1 MNKKFLFRKYRSFA
15 TQGKGNI
22 NKQTN
27 KQKKTTT
34 KRVFLK
40 NYVYNTL
47 KYTTA
52 YNCT

>member
-27 KQKKTTT
+27 KQKKQQQ
-34 KRVFLK
+34 KGYF
-40 NYVYNTL
+40 
-47 KYTTA
+47 
-52 YNCT
+52 